1 MKDITKKKHKIKIVI
16 ISNIPAPYR
25 VAFFEYIAKHL
36 QQYEITIL
44 YSARQQQNREWSIEG
59 EKLQN
64 SVFLKSKTIRIKR
77 RYDDKYIQIPYNLTT
92 ELNKIVPDIVVVS
105 EYNPVSIRAMHWCK
119 THHKKYISW
128 TDGTLYAERNIN
140 FLQRLSRKFIIQKAD
155 AYLASSSKS
164 REAQIAYGA
173 NEKKCFISSLTVD
186 IDQYLIE
193 GKNREGK
200 RLLLVGSLI
209 QRKGIDLLLK
219 ALVHVEQA
227 YELHIVGEGPEREAL
242 KMQIEALQ
250 LGNKV
255 IFHGFQQGDALRD
268 IYAESD
274 IFILPTRE
282 DCFGLV
288 ILEAMCAGLP
298 VISSK
303 YADGAYDL
311 VVEGETGHIIDPNQ
325 AEQFA
330 AVISQLLG
338 DKQRMKTMGIAGKKH
353 AEAFHFEKV
362 IQGFAEAV
370 DYVNQNDI
378 IK

>member
-1 MKDITKKKHKIKIVI
+1 MSENKKYKIVI

-25 VAFFEYIAKHL
+25 VAFFEYVTEHL

-44 YSARQQQNREWSIEG
+44 YSARQQQNREWSIER

-92 ELNKIVPDIVVVS
+92 ELNRLAPDIVVAS
-105 EYNPVSIRAMHWCK
+105 EYNPVSIRTMQWCK
-119 THHKKYISW
+119 KHHRKYISW
-128 TDGTLYAERNIN
+128 TDGTLYAERNII
-140 FLQRLSRKFIIQKAD
+140 FLQRLFRKYIIQKAD
-155 AYLASSSKS
+155 ACLASSSKS
-164 REAQIAYGA
+164 REAQMAYGA
-173 NEKKCFISSLTVD
+173 NQKKCFISSLTVD

-219 ALVHVEQA
+219 ALVHVEQV

-242 KMQIEALQ
+242 KTQIDALQ
-250 LGNKV
+250 LGKKV
-255 IFHGFQQGDALRD
+255 RFHGFQQGDTLRE

-311 VVEGETGHIIDPNQ
+311 VIEGETGYIIDPNQ
-325 AEQFA
+325 SEQFA

-338 DKQRMKTMGIAGKKH
+338 DKERMKTMGIAGKKH
-353 AEAFHFEKV
+353 AEAFRFEKV
-362 IQGFAEAV
+362 IQGFAEAIEYTSQV
-370 DYVNQNDI
+370 IY
-378 IK
+378 